1 VGYAYLLDFDE
12 APQLSSQSLG
22 ARYEGNHAVREGLS
36 LAWALEYAHQTDAG
50 DNPLDVDASYGLV
63 ELRVKVADAD
73 FFAGYERLSGVSAS
87 PDPAGSPAFQTP
99 LATLHKWQGWA
110 DKFLTTPSA
119 GVEDTY
125 VGVNAKRSIWRA
137 QAVWHDFAA
146 EATGLDYGS
155 EIDLLVACTIAKRYE
170 VMLKF
175 ADYSADE
182 GFTDTRKIWVQLGAS
197 F

>member
-1 VGYAYLLDFDE
+1 M
-12 APQLSSQSLG
+12 
-22 ARYEGNHAVREGLS
+22 S
-36 LAWALEYAHQTDAG
+36 LAWALEYARQRDAG
-50 DNPLDVDASYGLV
+50 DNPLDVDASYALLEG
-63 ELRVKVADAD
+63 RVKFAD
-73 FFAGYERLSGVSAS
+73 FDFVAGYEQLSGVRAA

-119 GVEDTY
+119 GVEDIY
-125 VGVNAKRSIWRA
+125 VGLNAKRSIWRA
-137 QAVWHDFAA
+137 QAIWHDFAA
-146 EATGLDYGS
+146 EATGLHYGS

-182 GFTDTRKIWVQLGAS
+182 GFTDTQKLWLQLGAS